1 MDTENH
7 SEEVEKIVEEE
18 DGEDIARSF
27 KTNNHED
34 NNDEQK
40 KVSLMRTFVET
51 QDPTSK
57 DVDDLTLRRFLR
69 ARDLDIEKGSALFL
83 KHVKWR
89 RSFVPNGFISES
101 EVTHDI
107 AHSKVFMQGYDKS
120 GRPILVI
127 HGAKHFPNKVKGGI
141 EEFKR
146 FVVYCLD
153 KLSAKIP
160 TGQEK
165 FFIIADLEGWGYYSN
180 CDIRG
185 YLAALSV
192 LQDNYPE
199 RLAKYYLIHVPSVF
213 MAAWKLIY
221 PFIDNNTK
229 KKFVFV
235 DDKSLKS
242 TLLQEIDEDQLPEV
256 YGGKLP
262 LLPIEE
268 S

>member
-1 MDTENH
+1 MDTVKEH
-7 SEEVEKIVEEE
+7 EEKEEM
-18 DGEDIARSF
+18 
-27 KTNNHED
+27 
-34 NNDEQK
+34 EQN
-40 KVSLMRTFVET
+40 KVSQMRSLVES
-51 QDPTSK
+51 QDPISK

-69 ARDLDIEKGSALFL
+69 ARDLDVEKGSALFL
-83 KHVKWR
+83 KHMKWR

-107 AHSKVFMQGYDKS
+107 AHKKVFLQGYDKT
-120 GRPILVI
+120 GHPILVFY
-127 HGAKHFPNKVKGGI
+127 GAKHFPNKLKGGI

-146 FVVYCLD
+146 FVVYFLD

-165 FFIIADLEGWGYYSN
+165 FFIIADLKGWGYYSN

-185 YLAALSV
+185 YLAALSI

-199 RLAKYYLIHVPSVF
+199 RLAKAYLIHVPSVF

-235 DDKSLKS
+235 DNKNLKS
-242 TLLQEIDEDQLPEV
+242 TLLQEIDEVQLPEV
-256 YGGKLP
+256 YGGKQP

>member
-7 SEEVEKIVEEE
+7 SEKVEKIVEE
-18 DGEDIARSF
+18 DGEEFVSF
-27 KTNNHED
+27 KTNNHEV
-34 NNDEQK
+34 NDEQN

-57 DVDDLTLRRFLR
+57 DVDDLMLRRFLR
-69 ARDLDIEKGSALFL
+69 ARNLDLDKGSALFL

-89 RSFVPNGFISES
+89 GSFVPNGFISKS

-107 AHSKVFMQGYDKS
+107 AHNKVFMQGYDKR
-120 GRPILVI
+120 GHPILVI
-127 HGAKHFPNKVKGGI
+127 HGAKHFPNKAKGGI

-160 TGQEK
+160 TGREK

-199 RLAKYYLIHVPSVF
+199 RLEKFYLIHVPSVF

-235 DDKSLKS
+235 DNKNLKS
-242 TLLQEIDEDQLPEV
+242 TLLEDIDDDQLPEV